1 MTQVKEKK
9 IKTKGFTQDG
19 REYWTFEDGSVAV
32 KCVRCWG
39 EGVDRIE
46 TLPVEHWFARKMQTA
61 EGSAKDYI
69 CLNHWQKGKDAQKDA
84 DKDQRRE
91 EIIIGQ
97 ATNMALQKVLK
108 NNLDYITPDNKENP
122 DAFMKNM
129 DFWFEKFYNFLVEKQ
144 NKQNKQ

>member
-19 REYWTFEDGSVAV
+19 REYRTFEDGSVAV
-32 KCVRCWG
+32 QCVQCWG

-69 CLNHWQKGKDAQKDA
+69 CLNHWQKGKDAQKEA
-84 DKDQRRE
+84 DKDQRRDE
-91 EIIIGQ
+91 WQYGQ
-97 ATNMALQKVLK
+97 ATNLAQARVHQLEILRKYEFDWPDYEEMLK
-108 NNLDYITPDNKENP
+108 TWFDRYYQFLKRSQNN
-122 DAFMKNM
+122 
-129 DFWFEKFYNFLVEKQ
+129 Q
-144 NKQNKQ
+144 NK

>member
-19 REYWTFEDGSVAV
+19 REYRTFEDGSVAV
-32 KCVRCWG
+32 QCVQCWG

-46 TLPVEHWFARKMQTA
+46 TLPVEHWFARKMQTV

-69 CLNHWQKGKDAQKDA
+69 CLDHWQKGKDAQKEA

-91 EIIIGQ
+91 EIMIGQ
-97 ATNMALQKVLK
+97 AANMALQKTLHNETIVGKALSAK
-108 NNLDYITPDNKENP
+108 DWNE
-122 DAFMKNM
+122 FMEG
-129 DFWFEKFYNFLVEKQ
+129 WFEKFYAFLK